1 MHSDNQP
8 TLSSGLYFN
17 VGTKILFHK
26 DRGEVFF
33 IEANHEKINKLLRVF
48 IFMGLTDFE
57 RHLSFFG
64 GNKVFVRQT
73 HRV

>member
-8 TLSSGLYFN
+8 TLSSGLDFN
-17 VGTKILFHK
+17 VGAKIFLHK

-48 IFMGLTDFE
+48 ISMGLASFE
-57 RHLSFFG
+57 RHLSFFW
-64 GNKVFVRQT
+64 GNKVFVGKT